1 MPNSF
6 SKVKGVGLN
15 QGYVIIR
22 KITPTESP
30 STSLSPSSSLL
41 PSSTPTTSMKPS
53 ISAKPTP
60 AIVLGGP
67 GSGGKS
73 DKKKAKAGKTAPAS
87 IFS

>member
-1 MPNSF
+1 MPGSYSTETGIGSNH
-6 SKVKGVGLN
+6 
-15 QGYVIIR
+15 GYVIIR

-60 AIVLGGP
+60 TIVLGGP

-73 DKKKAKAGKTAPAS
+73 DKKKAKAGKTAQAS